1 MLLYCRLA
9 HCRLYKVGLS
19 EKSGCGRLA
28 LSLAIV
34 ISAVGGV
41 MSFPIPFSV
50 SCMRPLYSQVNLRC
64 DSGFS
69 QILLTLSQ
77 PVTLPSA
84 VLDSALLMSWIKLSP
99 HASASSFS
107 LFQLP
112 LGLLQTETVRNLHF
126 VLGKATTWLCVDYF
140 MELSCLSVRTGLNIK
155 EEGLGET

>member
-1 MLLYCRLA
+1 MYCRLA
-9 HCRLYKVGLS
+9 HCRLHNVGLS

-34 ISAVGGV
+34 ISALGGV
-41 MSFPIPFSV
+41 MFFPMPLSV

-99 HASASSFS
+99 HPSASSFS

-112 LGLLQTETVRNLHF
+112 LGLHQTETVRNLILFWARLLHGC
-126 VLGKATTWLCVDYF
+126 VLTTSWNCLVYQS
-140 MELSCLSVRTGLNIK
+140 ELGLILRK
-155 EEGLGET
+155 RV